1 MISHSEVR
9 EKMAELMDE
18 LPDDI
23 EECEDYS
30 LIYRGSNML
39 RQRVEELYVD
49 LLAAMEDFVN
59 WYMQGTASRLLTALH
74 SGRFTD
80 SCRTYPRWTAQEPEL
95 WAID

>member
-1 MISHSEVR
+1 MISHSEIR

-39 RQRVEELYVD
+39 RQRVEELYVG
-49 LLAAMEDFVN
+49 LLVALEDFIN
-59 WYMQGTASRLLTALH
+59 WYMQGTASRLLNALH
-74 SGRFTD
+74 SG
-80 SCRTYPRWTAQEPEL
+80 
-95 WAID
+95 